1 MAHRR
6 RRYVSEYEYGYQGD
20 PDYRQRRHRNPALR
34 LLDRILF
41 LFVIPLPLA
50 VLGLWLLELPIP
62 LLALG
67 FYVAVTQTAAG
78 LLFIVLTACNVG
90 GFGKVGY
97 FFTHTRGKRW
107 MTTKEAKQNTYL
119 FGFLML
125 VLGILLLL
133 WTIKLI

>member
-20 PDYRQRRHRNPALR
+20 PDYRQRRHRNPVLR

-50 VLGLWLLELPIP
+50 ALGLWLLELPVP
-62 LLALG
+62 LVALG
-67 FYVAVTQTAAG
+67 FYVAFTQTAAG

-97 FFTHTRGKRW
+97 CFTHTKGRRW
-107 MTTKEAKQNTYL
+107 MTTEEAKTNTFL
-119 FGFLML
+119 FGFIML
-125 VLGILLLL
+125 VIGVMVGLLVFKML
-133 WTIKLI
+133 